1 MRTSLILSQ
10 VLFFV
15 LFPIWLELTNYLH
28 PIVIAVVWLCYSF
41 LAVYIICLVKGVIIP
56 IRKNLLHVL
65 IGLYSFSLLILL
77 FMRPNNQEYNDVN
90 FTPFETISYY
100 LSGKVEFLVAF
111 YNLGANI
118 ALFIPFGLYYRYV
131 SKFSGVGKLVILA
144 ALCISMIEG
153 GQFLTHRGSLD
164 IDDFVLNIA
173 GVLMG
178 YYMFPLV
185 QHVFKVKN

>member
-10 VLFFV
+10 ILFLF

-41 LAVYIICLVKGVIIP
+41 LAVYIVCLGKGVVISF
-56 IRKNLLHVL
+56 RKNLLHVL

-77 FMRPNNQEYNDVN
+77 FMRPNNQEYNYAN
-90 FTPFETISYY
+90 FTPFETISFYF
-100 LSGKVEFLVAF
+100 SGKVEFLVAF

-131 SKFSGVGKLVILA
+131 SIRSGVVKLVILA
-144 ALCISMIEG
+144 ALGISMIEG

-164 IDDFVLNIA
+164 IDDFILNIA
-173 GVLMG
+173 GVMIG
-178 YYMFPLV
+178 YFMFPLV
-185 QHVFKVKN
+185 QKVFTAKK